1 MKFHI
6 KNNNLYYYHFPVFG
20 GQLSNFL
27 FFIYLYIIF
36 AHPNFIK
43 NINYLS
49 ILVAIF
55 GIIDTILHINK
66 HNLYLI
72 FVFIIFFHLIFF
84 YPLINFKKY
93 MKPNMINYFLS
104 FISILIFM
112 FLPYWP
118 YLISRE
124 TGIYLLIAI
133 NLICTFIYYL
143 CYVV

>member
-6 KNNNLYYYHFPVFG
+6 KNNNLYYYHIPIFG
-20 GQLSNFL
+20 GQLSYFL

-36 AHPNFIK
+36 VHPNFIK

-49 ILVAIF
+49 IIVAVF

-66 HNLYLI
+66 YNLYLI
-72 FVFIIFFHLIFF
+72 FLFIIFFHLIFF
-84 YPLINFKKY
+84 YPFINFKKY

-104 FISILIFM
+104 FIGILIIK

-124 TGIYLLIAI
+124 NGIYLFIAI
-133 NLICTFIYYL
+133 NLFFTSIYYL
-143 CYVV
+143 C